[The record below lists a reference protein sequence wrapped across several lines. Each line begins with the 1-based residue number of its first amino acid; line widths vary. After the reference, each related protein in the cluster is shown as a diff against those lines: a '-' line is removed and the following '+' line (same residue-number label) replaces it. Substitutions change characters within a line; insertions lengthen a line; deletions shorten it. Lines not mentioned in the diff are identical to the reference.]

1 MISLA
6 DMADH
11 HRVRYDSVEERA
23 FLVHKGDKV
32 VNFYELKNGIF
43 AMNPKTK
50 EKPTKAQAA
59 QFTNVAENLRYLS
72 RQ

>member
-1 MISLA
+1 
-6 DMADH
+6 MADH
-11 HRVRYDSVEERA
+11 HRVTYDSVEERA

-32 VNFYELKNGIF
+32 VKFFGLY